1 MEIENGEEGS
11 CSVGDFV
18 VFCDKSVTIS
28 TKAGK
33 MVSSKTF
40 GFSHRLWRWLERL
53 GFDDDPFALYEAERE
68 HEYLPY
74 FFVDRPY
81 LYDVLGAPAH
91 PQTAF
96 LMAGRGDGK
105 TATRQ
110 MVAYECMHGK
120 FRWQVLPVHYYDFG
134 LLLESVQGD
143 VTQITVR
150 HHLRCVIR
158 AIIKSMADFVP
169 AIYFDH
175 LGEMERGLLAGYAQ
189 AFGDPLAQLKLAQI
203 IPAQPLQLNWDALS
217 PLETLS
223 TLSGLVVQLGQTKQ
237 NTYKSLYILVD
248 GVDDTSAGFH
258 AAALLRPLVS
268 ERTVLET
275 PHVAFKFFLPV
286 QVGEALQ
293 QVVDLRPDRLCVRSI
308 TWNREALRDVV
319 QQRLAYYSHE
329 TVKRLEDICTSA
341 AKARVMDRLLD
352 ASEGSPRTL
361 LRLCQA
367 LIHHHVSRTDDTL
380 IDSVDV
386 TETLIDFL
394 QRREVERHP
403 PVVET
408 PSAPAATPEA
418 PPETGLYL
426 SPDSGHVWVDG
437 QQLSP
442 SLSSQ
447 EFKLLETLY
456 RHAPHIVAQEE
467 LIENVWSLSAQKA
480 DTSPDEQNLRK
491 LISRLRQRLDVGG
504 DGDEA
509 RFVKN
514 ARGRG
519 YWLKIR

>member
-1 MEIENGEEGS
+1 
-11 CSVGDFV
+11 
-18 VFCDKSVTIS
+18 
-28 TKAGK
+28 
-33 MVSSKTF
+33 MVSSKTY

-53 GFDDDPFALYEAERE
+53 GFEDDPFALYEAERE
-68 HEYLPY
+68 HNYLPY

-81 LYDVLGAPAH
+81 LYDVLGTPAS

-110 MVAYECMHGK
+110 MVAYECTHGK
-120 FRWQVLPVHYYDFG
+120 FRRQVLPVHYYDFG
-134 LLLESVQGD
+134 LLLEAVQGD
-143 VTQITVR
+143 VTQLTVR
-150 HHLRCVIR
+150 HYLRSVMR
-158 AIIKSMADFVP
+158 AIVKAIVDEVP

-175 LGEMERGLLAGYAQ
+175 LDEMERGLLAGYVQ
-189 AFGDPLAQLKLAQI
+189 AFGDPLAQLKLTQI
-203 IPAQPLQLNWDALS
+203 IPAQPLQLDWDALS

-223 TLSGLVVQLGQTKQ
+223 TLSGLVVKLGQTPQ

-248 GVDDTSAGFH
+248 CVDETSVGSQA
-258 AAALLRPLVS
+258 AAALLHPLVG
-268 ERTVLET
+268 ERTMLET
-275 PHVAFKFFLPV
+275 PHIAFKFFLPA
-286 QVGEALQ
+286 QVGDALRQ
-293 QVVDLRPDRLCVRSI
+293 IADLRPDRLCVRSI

-329 TVKRLEDICTSA
+329 MVKRLEDICTSA

-367 LIHHHVSRTDDTL
+367 LIHHHVRRTDDTL

-386 TETLIDFL
+386 TETLVDFL
-394 QRREVERHP
+394 QQRETERQP

-408 PSAPAATPEA
+408 SLVPAHDTTPDALPEA
-418 PPETGLYL
+418 GLYVSL
-426 SPDSGHVWVDG
+426 GSGHVWVDG
-437 QQLSP
+437 QRLTPPLSP
-442 SLSSQ
+442 Q

-456 RHAPHIVAQEE
+456 RHAPQIVAQEE
-467 LIENVWSLSAQKA
+467 LIENVWPQSSWGA
-480 DTSPDEQNLRK
+480 DESYGEQNLRK
-491 LISRLRQRLDVGG
+491 LISRLRRRLNVGG

-519 YWLKIR
+519 YWLKTQ

>member
-1 MEIENGEEGS
+1 M
-11 CSVGDFV
+11 
-18 VFCDKSVTIS
+18 VT
-28 TKAGK
+28 
-33 MVSSKTF
+33 SKTY

-53 GFDDDPFALYEAERE
+53 GFEDDPFALYEAERE
-68 HEYLPY
+68 HKYLPF

-81 LYDVLGAPAH
+81 LYDVLGSSTH

-110 MVAYECMHGK
+110 MVAYECTHGK

-134 LLLESVQGD
+134 LLLEAVQGD
-143 VTQITVR
+143 VTKVTVR
-150 HHLRCVIR
+150 HHLRGIMR
-158 AIIKSMADFVP
+158 AIIKAVAHEVP

-175 LGEMERGLLAGYAQ
+175 LGEMERALLAGYAQ
-189 AFGDPLAQLKLAQI
+189 AFGDPIAQLKLSQI
-203 IPAQPLQLNWDALS
+203 IPVQPLELDWTSLS

-248 GVDDTSAGFH
+248 CVDETSVGPQA
-258 AAALLRPLVS
+258 AAALLRPLVG

-275 PHVAFKFFLPV
+275 PHVAFKFFLPAE
-286 QVGEALQ
+286 VGEALRQ
-293 QVVDLRPDRLCVRSI
+293 IADLRPDRLCVRSI
-308 TWNREALRDVV
+308 TWYRDALRDVV
-319 QQRLAYYSHE
+319 QQRLAYYSRD

-367 LIHHHVSRTDDTL
+367 LIHHHVRRTDDTL

-386 TETLIDFL
+386 TDTLVDFL
-394 QRREVERHP
+394 QQLEAERQP
-403 PVVET
+403 RVVDGAT
-408 PSAPAATPEA
+408 PSPDATPDM
-418 PPETGLYL
+418 PPDTGLYL
-426 SPDSGHVWVDG
+426 SSGSGHVWVDG
-437 QQLSP
+437 QRLSP
-442 SLSSQ
+442 PLSPQ

-467 LIENVWSLSAQKA
+467 LIEGVWPQSTWAA
-480 DTSPDEQNLRK
+480 DESYGEQNLRK
-491 LISRLRQRLDVGG
+491 LVSRLRRRLAVEDAEG
-504 DGDEA
+504 EA

-519 YWLKIR
+519 YWLKVQ